1 MSVGEESAKPEE
13 MVVVLMLVVAV
24 AVVGVIGGGG
34 GMGGGSGWSKP
45 HKILYLRIVQPTVDI
60 LEPLWPWRMVW
71 WRW

>member
-24 AVVGVIGGGG
+24 AVVGVVVAWVVVVGGVN
-34 GMGGGSGWSKP
+34 P